1 MHLQR
6 AIALASAFRYVRNRN
21 FQRGIP
27 MAEETP
33 TGPVEMGADMDYAE
47 HEKTYSIFLFMT
59 KYGIIVCSAL
69 MIAMA
74 FGFFAGGGF
83 FSSLIVFVLVV
94 ALASY
99 ILR

>member
-1 MHLQR
+1 MTVIAERSALQKRGECVHMHLVR
-6 AIALASAFRYVRNRN
+6 AIALSSAFGYVRIRN

-69 MIAMA
+69 ML
-74 FGFFAGGGF
+74 
-83 FSSLIVFVLVV
+83 SLIH
-94 ALASY
+94 
-99 ILR
+99 I